1 MKKNKI
7 QKDKKLKELV
17 NQKDVYLLHEYI
29 VNEYAR
35 GFSCDFYILPNKD
48 ECFEIVG
55 TNNIVF
61 KGRYWCL
68 VDVEDNDLTIDQI
81 NKLEEMGMWLLDDM
95 DNLYE

>member
-1 MKKNKI
+1 MKKKEL
-7 QKDKKLKELV
+7 QKDKKLQELV
-17 NQKDVYLLHEYI
+17 NQKDVFLLFDYI
-29 VNEYAR
+29 SNKYAC
-35 GFSCDFYILPNKD
+35 GFYILPNKD

-55 TNNIVF
+55 TNDIKI

-68 VDVEDNDLTIDQI
+68 VDIDYNHLTLSKI